1 MDRRDFLKKLGIGAA
16 VAATACAVPEFATS
30 AIESLLPSASAIES
44 LLPSASVTAAS
55 ATFGTYANYCNF
67 SSFASAQ
74 VDEMVG
80 DCAAELG
87 YRAGLSVRALQMAT
101 IDC

>member
-1 MDRRDFLKKLGIGAA
+1 MDRRGFLKKLGIGAA

-30 AIESLLPSASAIES
+30 AIESLLPSAS
-44 LLPSASVTAAS
+44 VTAAS
-55 ATFGTYANYCNF
+55 ATFGTYAEYCNF
-67 SSFASAQ
+67 SNFAVAQ
-74 VDEMVG
+74 AIDEMVD

>member
-1 MDRRDFLKKLGIGAA
+1 MDRRGFLKKLGIGAA

-30 AIESLLPSASAIES
+30 AIESLLPSAS
-44 LLPSASVTAAS
+44 VTAAS
-55 ATFGTYANYCNF
+55 ATLGTYGEYCNF
-67 SSFASAQ
+67 SSFAVAQ
-74 VDEMVG
+74 AIVIDEMVG

-87 YRAGLSVRALQMAT
+87 YRAGLSVRALQRAT

>member
-1 MDRRDFLKKLGIGAA
+1 MDRRGFLKKLGIGAA

-30 AIESLLPSASAIES
+30 AIESLLPSAS
-44 LLPSASVTAAS
+44 VTAAS
-55 ATFGTYANYCNF
+55 ATLGTYAEYCNF
-67 SSFASAQ
+67 SSFAVAQ
-74 VDEMVG
+74 AIDEMVG